1 MLTGF
6 LTFLCEDPSHMT
18 NAVPFQRLGHGHYI
32 YYFIH
37 SNISLRH
44 HIGDVGS
51 PEMVRF
57 LSTGLQFF
65 GSFISSY
72 YACMFSVSFYMVKC

>member
-1 MLTGF
+1 
-6 LTFLCEDPSHMT
+6 MT
-18 NAVPFQRLGHGHYI
+18 NAVLFQRLGHGNYI

-37 SNISLRH
+37 SKISLRH
-44 HIGDVGS
+44 HIEDVGS

-65 GSFISSY
+65 GGFISSY
-72 YACMFSVSFYMVKC
+72 